1 VIKQYPDAS
10 LEKYL
15 KDVHCSVDIYI
26 PSIKKIIEC
35 HGDYWHCNPLLYNPD
50 YYNKSLH
57 MTAKEVW
64 ERDDKKIKK
73 LKDAGYDVQVVW
85 ENSSKLVKQLIKN

>member
-1 VIKQYPDAS
+1 
-10 LEKYL
+10 
-15 KDVHCSVDIYI
+15 
-26 PSIKKIIEC
+26 
-35 HGDYWHCNPLLYNPD
+35 
-50 YYNKSLH
+50 